1 MVCLHFKFFKGC
13 LPFKF
18 YLVLDP
24 LKTLFNIYNG
34 SFLRKYL
41 LYKYFS
47 IYFSKR
53 KTLLQMLEK
62 VVKRPLRMVGQILQK
77 QIKKVQTHSLND
89 CFTLRFPLAKDQEK
103 NGKIGLIKVF
113 AITSLLQN
121 LKQNLIVIY
130 LLKQVGPFSRQ
141 TRVKDK
147 FRLHLFLLTS
157 QWMLSDVSLVNT
169 LALVFQYQCQIQ

>member
-13 LPFKF
+13 LSFKF

-41 LYKYFS
+41 LHKYFS

-53 KTLLQMLEK
+53 KSLLQMLEM

-89 CFTLRFPLAKDQEK
+89 FFTLRFPLAKDQEK
-103 NGKIGLIKVF
+103 NGKIGRIKVF

-147 FRLHLFLLTS
+147 LRLHLFLLTS
-157 QWMLSDVSLVNT
+157 QWMVSDVSSVNT
-169 LALVFQYQCQIQ
+169 MALVFQYQCQIQ